1 MSAYYN
7 FLFTMVCV
15 HLGGLSNDFKNLFQT
30 FWCNHRN
37 SQFTL
42 EGFHLLWASCMIEK
56 MYTHAMSNNKYSIII
71 SRTYFRSCHRFFNT
85 NHTICFP
92 STNTS
97 KKSLQSPKTIHN
109 TMKQTKNLKR
119 KLSESQLDVGC
130 LIDPK
135 IYFKHKPVNEVEL
148 WALGSAYQ
156 TVHYNVNNCIS
167 NAASIGN

>member
-1 MSAYYN
+1 
-7 FLFTMVCV
+7 
-15 HLGGLSNDFKNLFQT
+15 
-30 FWCNHRN
+30 
-37 SQFTL
+37 
-42 EGFHLLWASCMIEK
+42 
-56 MYTHAMSNNKYSIII
+56 MSNNKYSIII

-109 TMKQTKNLKR
+109 TMKQTKNLKW

-135 IYFKHKPVNEVEL
+135 IYFKHKPVNEVER

-167 NAASIGN
+167 NAASIGNQRYLIAFSKITTEQFFCGIKRRFPTVTFSKCEIECA